1 MNVRLRRVG
10 KRDLKALNNIINERE
25 VCRFLSVNYPV
36 SLAST
41 RRAYDRFKSEG
52 WLWYAVLVDGVVG
65 GGVLLKPQP
74 KNTKMSHV
82 ASLGINLAKKFWGMG
97 AGEKALR
104 SVISDARRMGFKRL
118 ELEYV
123 RGNIRAKRLY
133 EKMGFKKE
141 GVRRKAFKQGNN
153 YADSVCMG
161 RWLG

>member
-1 MNVRLRRVG
+1 MEVHLRRVG
-10 KRDLKALNNIINERE
+10 KKDLKALNNIINQRE

-36 SLAST
+36 DMSST
-41 RRAYDRFKSEG
+41 RKAYERFKAEK
-52 WLWYAVLVDGVVG
+52 WLWYAVIVGGEVG
-65 GGVLLKPQP
+65 GGLLLKAQP
-74 KNTKMSHV
+74 KNTKLSHV
-82 ASLGINLAKKFWGMG
+82 ASLGINIDKKFWGMG
-97 AGEKALR
+97 VGEKAMSLA
-104 SVISDARRMGFKRL
+104 IEKAKAMGLKRL